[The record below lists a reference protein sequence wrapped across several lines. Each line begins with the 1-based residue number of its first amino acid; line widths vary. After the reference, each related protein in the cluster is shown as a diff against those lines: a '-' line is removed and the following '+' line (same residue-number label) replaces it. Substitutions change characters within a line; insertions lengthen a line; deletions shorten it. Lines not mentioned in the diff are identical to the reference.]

1 MQSRKSLQDK
11 AYEYLK
17 AQIMDGAFEK
27 GKIYSLA
34 AITASLNMS
43 RTPVRDALLS
53 LSQENLVDVL
63 PSRGFQLHEVT
74 RREIIELYQ
83 LRCAIE
89 GYCAA
94 FLSSCYAADPS
105 RSEIAM
111 LDKNLKLQEKAVY
124 DHQSADEYYILDME
138 FHNIIISSTKNKHF
152 YHIIKNNRV
161 RSSDFSLVSLR
172 KEGVIE
178 RTLKEHKAIYE
189 ALCTGDPVLSQEKMI
204 LHLDTP
210 LQNNLSSK
218 LLTD

>member
-94 FLSSCYAADPS
+94 FLASCYAADSS

-178 RTLKEHKAIYE
+178 RALKEHKAIYE

-210 LQNNLSSK
+210 LQNNLSSNC
-218 LLTD
+218 

>member
-94 FLSSCYAADPS
+94 FLASCSQPT
-105 RSEIAM
+105 
-111 LDKNLKLQEKAVY
+111 
-124 DHQSADEYYILDME
+124 
-138 FHNIIISSTKNKHF
+138 NIISLIWNSIISLFPRQKISIFTISSKTTASAAV
-152 YHIIKNNRV
+152 I
-161 RSSDFSLVSLR
+161 SLSFPCV
-172 KEGVIE
+172 K
-178 RTLKEHKAIYE
+178 KA
-189 ALCTGDPVLSQEKMI
+189 S
-204 LHLDTP
+204 
-210 LQNNLSSK
+210 
-218 LLTD
+218 

>member
-94 FLSSCYAADPS
+94 FLASCYAADPS

-111 LDKNLKLQEKAVY
+111 LDKNLKLQEKAV
-124 DHQSADEYYILDME
+124 
-138 FHNIIISSTKNKHF
+138 
-152 YHIIKNNRV
+152 
-161 RSSDFSLVSLR
+161 
-172 KEGVIE
+172 
-178 RTLKEHKAIYE
+178 
-189 ALCTGDPVLSQEKMI
+189 
-204 LHLDTP
+204 
-210 LQNNLSSK
+210 
-218 LLTD
+218 

>member
-17 AQIMDGAFEK
+17 NQIMDGAFEK

-89 GYCAA
+89 GYCA
-94 FLSSCYAADPS
+94 S
-105 RSEIAM
+105 M
-111 LDKNLKLQEKAVY
+111 LEKNLKLQEKAVY

-218 LLTD
+218 LLSD

>member
-94 FLSSCYAADPS
+94 FLASCYAADPS

-124 DHQSADEYYILDME
+124 DHQSADKYCILDIE

-178 RTLKEHKAIYE
+178 LTLKEHKAIYE